1 MVVQGALPGRGK
13 DFRSPRDVSPDS
25 GQAEVDAKLE
35 QFAVDAGR
43 APERVDL
50 GREILRARR
59 SYGTAALEVLQR
71 TRSAGHGRAA
81 PVGGRAVQGVHFP
94 LDEEADGSWPLMP
107 RPWTSG

>member
-50 GREILRARR
+50 GRRFFGLVAVTALRPSRFCNERGAQVMDARHPSEAGR
-59 SYGTAALEVLQR
+59 FKEFISRWTKRR
-71 TRSAGHGRAA
+71 TDH
-81 PVGGRAVQGVHFP
+81 
-94 LDEEADGSWPLMP
+94 
-107 RPWTSG
+107 